1 MRIVVRAAGMAALIG
16 LAACAGNGKD
26 AELAERAQTQ
36 LVGLPKAALL
46 SCAGVPSRQAVV
58 NGAEYYTYS
67 ARPAV
72 ETDNPGMGVGMS
84 GGTAEGIGL
93 SLGIGVPLATG
104 GTPRGCDATFVLRG
118 GTVQQVSYPMGASI
132 ADCGALVSN
141 CMAR

>member
-16 LAACAGNGKD
+16 LAACAGNSKD
-26 AELAERAQTQ
+26 ADLAERAQTQ

-58 NGAEYYTYS
+58 NGTEYYTYS
-67 ARPAV
+67 TRPAV
-72 ETDNPGMGVGMS
+72 ETDSPGMGVGMS

-104 GTPRGCDATFVLRG
+104 RTPRGCDATFVLRG

-132 ADCGALVSN
+132 ADCGALMGN